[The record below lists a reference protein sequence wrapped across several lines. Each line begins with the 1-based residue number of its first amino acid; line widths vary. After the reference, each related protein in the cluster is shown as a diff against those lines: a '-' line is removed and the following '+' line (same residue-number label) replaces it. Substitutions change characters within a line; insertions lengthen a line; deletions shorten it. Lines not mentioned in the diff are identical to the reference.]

1 LEWIEIVIKTTY
13 EAKEA
18 VTNILHEA
26 MVEGIVIEDPNDVI
40 NLMKETER
48 WDYLD
53 VDLIQ
58 DYYDGVVIK
67 GYFIRNDDSKEKM
80 DYIKS
85 QINQLPRYDLDIGL
99 TEIEIQE
106 IEERDW
112 NSEWKKNFKPFRLG
126 QNVIIK
132 PSWESYDSKSDD
144 IIIEIDPGAA
154 FGTGTHETTSICIEE
169 MEKYLNEGM
178 DVLDI
183 GTGTGILAILASKL
197 GAKSVLGIDIDEDS
211 IRISKEN
218 TKINHCHN
226 IEIIK
231 SNLLE
236 SIDYQADLVTANITA
251 DIIVR
256 MIPELSKV
264 MKKGGIFISSG
275 ILDTKVDSVK
285 NALTE
290 HGFNII
296 EEVTKGEW
304 AGIAARIF

>member
-1 LEWIEIVIKTTY
+1 MEWIEIVIKTTY

-304 AGIAARIF
+304 AGIAAQIF

>member
-169 MEKYLNEGM
+169 MEKHLNEGM

-226 IEIIK
+226 VDIIK

-304 AGIAARIF
+304 AGISARIF

>member
-218 TKINHCHN
+218 TRINHCHN

-304 AGIAARIF
+304 AGISARIF

>member
-1 LEWIEIVIKTTY
+1 MEWIEIVIKTTY

-169 MEKYLNEGM
+169 MEKHLNEGM

-226 IEIIK
+226 VDIIK

-304 AGIAARIF
+304 AGISARIF